1 MKILR
6 IFIDSYLY
14 LDKPKICKIILQT
27 SINKTMKTSTFENQ
41 SLFIKDFAMT
51 RKNTLDRKSITAIL
65 KDSMMVILTFI
76 FVLLYAG
83 AFAEKFDPLK
93 ANVTLLRLEPII
105 FILIGYYFG
114 RLPSLQNEQCLK
126 EEIARQTQRAD
137 AAQYAKEKAQQ
148 ERETLEEKI
157 KNARMVIK
165 TEDQTKAVNTALGIL
180 DS

>member
-1 MKILR
+1 MKA
-6 IFIDSYLY
+6 
-14 LDKPKICKIILQT
+14 P
-27 SINKTMKTSTFENQ
+27 TFENQ
-41 SLFIKDFAMT
+41 SLFIKNFAMT
-51 RKNTLDRKSITAIL
+51 EKNTNDGRRIIEIL
-65 KDSMMVILTFI
+65 KDSLMVVLTLI

-93 ANVTLLRLEPII
+93 GSVTLLRLEPII

-114 RLPSLQNEQCLK
+114 RLPSQQNEQCLK
-126 EEIARQTQRAD
+126 DEIARQTQRAD

-148 ERETLEEKI
+148 EREMLEEKI

-165 TEDQTKAVNTALGIL
+165 TEDRTKSVNNALGIL